1 MTVIIGIV
9 TGVRILEN
17 VSGDTVVTITAAD
30 DMTVIIITNGQSLK
44 KDEDGSKPIGS
55 VEHCMAGKMKTNLSF
70 DKNHLIHGVEERD

>member
-55 VEHCMAGKMKTNLSF
+55 VEHCMAGKMKTMRGIIKS
-70 DKNHLIHGVEERD
+70 